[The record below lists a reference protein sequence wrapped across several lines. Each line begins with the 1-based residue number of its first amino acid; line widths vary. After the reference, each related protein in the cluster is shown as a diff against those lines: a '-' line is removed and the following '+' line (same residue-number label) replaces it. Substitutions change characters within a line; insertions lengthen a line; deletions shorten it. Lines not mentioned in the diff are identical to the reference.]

1 MKKTVLHNYL
11 FLCLVAF
18 ASMFL
23 CITCNR
29 EFRLIT
35 HEIKGNKKSKIYYCS
50 GQASDNLVFFHF
62 EQEAQNAG
70 RKRGRG
76 EMLWI

>member
-18 ASMFL
+18 ASMSL

-29 EFRLIT
+29 EF
-35 HEIKGNKKSKIYYCS
+35 K
-50 GQASDNLVFFHF
+50 VFDKFRVNDTDEKACF
-62 EQEAQNAG
+62 
-70 RKRGRG
+70 
-76 EMLWI
+76 

>member
-18 ASMFL
+18 ASMSL

-29 EFRLIT
+29 EFRLIM
-35 HEIKGNKKSKIYYCS
+35 HEIKEKKQSKIYYCYRK
-50 GQASDNLVFFHF
+50 ASAKLVLFHS

-76 EMLWI
+76 EILWI

>member
-18 ASMFL
+18 ASMSL

-29 EFRLIT
+29 EFRLIM

-50 GQASDNLVFFHF
+50 DRHL
-62 EQEAQNAG
+62 
-70 RKRGRG
+70 
-76 EMLWI
+76 II